1 MRDENWVFDTE
12 NQRWGL
18 GINPHEL
25 KSEPIKKVPKKKT
38 FIKKTASNKKTRPN
52 SLCLVCDSPHLKEPT
67 ADRRFKYC
75 SKPCSD
81 NANKG
86 LKILSKNVVHGKK
99 RRNGRN
105 SRELCLTY
113 FVLRKWDEPM
123 SSKVIVDNAR
133 DLFGDKVLGGRLKD
147 FNNMFM
153 FFSNVRKMKINGK
166 NHYQIIDKSIPFDK
180 SLKPRFNKVVFGE

>member
-1 MRDENWVFDTE
+1 MRNDNWVFDIE
-12 NQRWGL
+12 KQRWNL
-18 GINPHEL
+18 GVNPHEL
-25 KSEPIKKVPKKKT
+25 KSEPIEEKVPVKKKT
-38 FIKKTASNKKTRPN
+38 FIKKKTRPN
-52 SLCLVCDSPHLKEPT
+52 SVCLVCDSPHLKDPT
-67 ADRRFKYC
+67 TERPFKYC

-81 NANKG
+81 DANKG
-86 LKILSKNVVHGKK
+86 LKILSKNVAHSKKK
-99 RRNGRN
+99 RSGRN

-133 DLFGDKVLGGRLKD
+133 DLFGDKLLGGRLKD
-147 FNNMFM
+147 FNNMFI

-166 NHYQIIDKSIPFDK
+166 NHYQIIDKSIPFNK